1 MLKASSITMSF
12 RYIDSHV
19 HFWDPARLNYAWLAE
34 VPSIQTTHTP
44 QRLDSELGAARPER
58 LVFVQADCDA
68 AQSLDEV
75 AWIEQLAEREA
86 RIGGIVAHAR
96 MDAGAE
102 TLAHLDRLAQR
113 PLVRGVRHLIQ
124 GEKESGFCV
133 RPEFVTGVQ
142 ALASRGLSF
151 DLCCR
156 SHQLP
161 DVAELVRRC
170 PEVSFVLDH
179 AGKPPIAGGDLRA
192 WEHDIGTVAASPNV
206 VCKVSGLV
214 TEADHATWTPPQ
226 LRPVVER
233 VRECFGPSRMLFG
246 SDWPVVKLAG
256 GYVRWLDVARE
267 LLSALPAPDLDAVF
281 HGNARRVYRLS

>member
-1 MLKASSITMSF
+1 MSF

-44 QRLDSELGAARPER
+44 ENLASELGAPRLER

-75 AWIEQLAEREA
+75 AWVEQLVEREP

-124 GEKESGFCV
+124 GEKEPGFCV
-133 RPEFVTGVQ
+133 RAEFVAGVQ

-156 SHQLP
+156 AHQLP

-179 AGKPPIAGGDLRA
+179 AGKPPIAGGDLSA
-192 WEHDIGTVAASPNV
+192 WERDIGIVAASPNV
-206 VCKVSGLV
+206 VCKLSGLV
-214 TEADHATWTPPQ
+214 TEADHATWTPAQ

-233 VRECFGPSRMLFG
+233 VCECFGPSRVMFG
-246 SDWPVVKLAG
+246 SDWPVVKLASS
-256 GYVRWLDVARE
+256 YTRWIETARS
-267 LLSALPAPDLDAVF
+267 LLSALTDEERDAIFFRNVQ
-281 HGNARRVYRLS
+281 RVYRFA